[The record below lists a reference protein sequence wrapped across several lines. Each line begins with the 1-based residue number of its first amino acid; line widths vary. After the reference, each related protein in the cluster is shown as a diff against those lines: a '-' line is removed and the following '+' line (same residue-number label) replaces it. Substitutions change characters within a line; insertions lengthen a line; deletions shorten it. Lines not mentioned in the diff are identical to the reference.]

1 MRKVFIAPSIL
12 ACNKDNLIKSVE
24 SIDGYA
30 DFLHFDVMDGKFVP
44 PTSFDEKLLDELH
57 KHHSLINDVHL
68 MVVNPDEL
76 IDRYADSHAD
86 YITIHY
92 EAFDSD
98 EKLIECINHIKN
110 RGVKAGLS
118 IKPKTKVEDIYKF
131 LPLLDLI
138 LVMSVEPGYG
148 GQKFMLISVDKIAAL
163 RKYIDENNLST
174 LIEVDGG
181 IKEDTAK
188 LVKDAGID
196 VIVSGTFLFGHEDIL
211 KRIEILRSWKLV
223 F

>member
-1 MRKVFIAPSIL
+1 MRKVLIAPSIL
-12 ACNKDNLIKSVE
+12 ACNCENLIESVE
-24 SIDGYA
+24 SINGYA

-57 KHHSLINDVHL
+57 KYHSLVNDVHL

-76 IDRYADSHAD
+76 IDKYANSHAD
-86 YITIHY
+86 IITVHY

-98 EKLIECINHIKN
+98 EKLIECLNHIKN
-110 RGVKAGLS
+110 HGIKAGLS
-118 IKPKTKVEDIYKF
+118 IKPNTKVEAIFKF
-131 LPLLDLI
+131 LPLIDLI

-148 GQKFMLISVDKIAAL
+148 GQKFMLEAVDKISTL
-163 RKYIDENNLST
+163 RKYIDENNLKT

-181 IKEDTAK
+181 IKEDTAR

-196 VIVSGTFLFGHEDIL
+196 VIVSGTFLFGHKDIL
-211 KRIEILRSWKLV
+211 KRIEILRS
-223 F
+223 

>member
-1 MRKVFIAPSIL
+1 MRKILIAPSIL

-30 DFLHFDVMDGKFVP
+30 DFLHFDVMDGIFVP

-57 KHHSLINDVHL
+57 KHHHLVNDVHL

-76 IDRYADSHAD
+76 VDRYVDSHAD
-86 YITIHY
+86 LITIHY
-92 EAFDSD
+92 EAFDNE

-110 RGVKAGLS
+110 RGIKAGLS
-118 IKPKTKVEDIYKF
+118 IKPKTNVEEIFKY
-131 LPLLDLI
+131 LPMLDLL

-148 GQKFMLISVDKIAAL
+148 GQKFMLSAVDKIAAL
-163 RKYIDENNLST
+163 RKYIDSHNLKT

-196 VIVSGTFLFGHEDIL
+196 VIVSGTFLFGHDDIL
-211 KRIEILRSWKLV
+211 RRIDILRS
-223 F
+223 

>member
-1 MRKVFIAPSIL
+1 MRKVLIAPSIL
-12 ACNKDNLIKSVE
+12 ACNCENLIESVE
-24 SIDGYA
+24 SINGYA

-57 KHHSLINDVHL
+57 KHHSLVNDVHL

-76 IDRYADSHAD
+76 IDKYANSHAD
-86 YITIHY
+86 IITVHY

-110 RGVKAGLS
+110 RGIKAGLS
-118 IKPKTKVEDIYKF
+118 IKPNTKVEVIFKF
-131 LPLLDLI
+131 LPLIDLI

-148 GQKFMLISVDKIAAL
+148 GQKFMLEAVDKISAL
-163 RKYIDENNLST
+163 RKYIDENNLKT

-181 IKEDTAK
+181 IKEDTAR
-188 LVKDAGID
+188 LVKEAGID
-196 VIVSGTFLFGHEDIL
+196 VIVSGTFLFGHKDIL
-211 KRIEILRSWKLV
+211 KRIEILRS
-223 F
+223 

>member
-1 MRKVFIAPSIL
+1 MRKVLVAPSIL
-12 ACNKDNLIKSVE
+12 ACNENNLIKSVE

-30 DFLHFDVMDGKFVP
+30 DFLHFDVMDGIFVP

-57 KHHSLINDVHL
+57 KHHKLINDVHL

-76 IDRYADSHAD
+76 VDKFADAHAD
-86 YITIHY
+86 IITIHY
-92 EAFDSD
+92 EAFEN
-98 EKLIECINHIKN
+98 EKDLIECIKHIKN

-118 IKPKTKVEDIYKF
+118 IKPKTNAEDVFKF

-148 GQKFMLISVDKIAAL
+148 GQKFMLNAVDKIAKL
-163 RKYIDENNLST
+163 RKYIDENNLKT

-196 VIVSGTFLFGHEDIL
+196 VIVSGTFLFGHDDIL
-211 KRIEILRSWKLV
+211 KRIEILKS
-223 F
+223 